1 MKWIDLLTFSILK
14 DAKVIAGVNG
24 INREIKAI
32 SVYDCVPQ
40 DDFFSD
46 EDGTLYITLFEQYR
60 EHPQDI
66 LEWIKYLYQNKVS
79 GICTIDDGLKYLDEY
94 VLEFCNEAGFPIV
107 SFDRDVAYADIIE
120 NISVLLYFDDLHMVN
135 EQRLTRILCDKLSE
149 HEFLREIGTINQAFK
164 NNVRVLAVSGE
175 IESEIDRKTINHV
188 FDQARQNTYI
198 KYQNIHLFIFTEGE
212 GENPGRRLDERMG
225 AVMDKLSPAFQ
236 NLVWGKGELCEKI
249 HFDRAVESALTA
261 LELAGH
267 TGRRSFIYN
276 RMEDLTLLAPIKDSK
291 EVREFHDAFLEKIS
305 EYDKSGKKEF
315 IKCIREYVL
324 NRGEYQIVAEKLFQH
339 ENTIRYRINKIKS
352 ILGLEDDTIKFNEL
366 IALFVAAD
374 SLLDNGWGDE
384 R

>member
-46 EDGTLYITLFEQYR
+46 EEGTLYITLFEQYR

-236 NLVWGKGELCEKI
+236 NLVWRKVI
-249 HFDRAVESALTA
+249 FA
-261 LELAGH
+261 
-267 TGRRSFIYN
+267 
-276 RMEDLTLLAPIKDSK
+276 
-291 EVREFHDAFLEKIS
+291 
-305 EYDKSGKKEF
+305 
-315 IKCIREYVL
+315 
-324 NRGEYQIVAEKLFQH
+324 
-339 ENTIRYRINKIKS
+339 
-352 ILGLEDDTIKFNEL
+352 
-366 IALFVAAD
+366 
-374 SLLDNGWGDE
+374 
-384 R
+384 

>member
-14 DAKVIAGVNG
+14 DAKIIAGVNG

-40 DDFFSD
+40 EDFFPD
-46 EDGTLYITLFEQYR
+46 EEGTLYITLFEQYR

-66 LEWIKYLYQNKVS
+66 YTWIQYLHNNKVS
-79 GICTIDDGLKYLDEY
+79 GVCTIDDGLKYLDNK
-94 VLEFCNEAGFPIV
+94 VLEFCNEVGFPIV
-107 SFDRDVAYADIIE
+107 SLDRDVAYADIIE
-120 NISVLLYFDDLHMVN
+120 NISVLLYFDDLHLVN
-135 EQRLTRILCDKLSE
+135 EQRLTRILYDKLSE
-149 HEFLREIGTINQAFK
+149 QDFLREIGKINQSFK

-175 IESEIDRKTINHV
+175 VESEIDRKSMNHI
-188 FDQARQNTYI
+188 FDQERLNTYI
-198 KYQNIHLFIFTEGE
+198 KYRDIHLFIFTEGD
-212 GENPGRRLDERMG
+212 GGNPKKRLDERIG
-225 AVMDKLSPAFQ
+225 AAVDKLSPSFK
-236 NLVWGKGELCEKI
+236 NPVFGKGELCEKI

-267 TGRRSFIYN
+267 TGRQSFTYN
-276 RMEDLTLLAPIKDSK
+276 RMEDLTILAPVKDSK
-291 EVREFHDAFLEKIS
+291 EVREFHSAFLEKIA

-366 IALFVAAD
+366 IALFVAID
-374 SLLDNGWGDE
+374 SLLDD
-384 R
+384 